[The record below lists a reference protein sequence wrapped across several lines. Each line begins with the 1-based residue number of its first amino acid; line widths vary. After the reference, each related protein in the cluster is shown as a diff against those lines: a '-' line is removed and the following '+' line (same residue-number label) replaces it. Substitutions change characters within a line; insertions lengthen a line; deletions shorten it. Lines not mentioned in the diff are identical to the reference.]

1 MVQLEKLVWLDM
13 EMTGLDP
20 DQDTILELAAIV
32 TDAALNVIAESD
44 SLVVHQSEARLVAM
58 DHWNQSHHGASG
70 LIEAVRRSS
79 MDLLEAEDVMHQFL
93 AQYVAPGTSPLCGNS
108 VCQDR
113 QFMRRHMPKLASFFH
128 YRQLDVTSLK
138 MACLMWHQDHVPF
151 DKGEV
156 PHRALSDI
164 RLSIEECRHYQQIL
178 KKVLS

>member
-1 MVQLEKLVWLDM
+1 VQLEKLVWLDM

-32 TDAALNVIAESD
+32 TDAALNVIAESP
-44 SLVVHQSEARLVAM
+44 SLVVHQPEARLFVM
-58 DHWNQSHHGASG
+58 DDWNQRHHGASG
-70 LIEAVRRSS
+70 LIKAVRVSAL
-79 MDLLEAEDVMHQFL
+79 DLLEAEDLMCQFL
-93 AQYVAPGTSPLCGNS
+93 SQYMAPGISPLCGNS

-138 MACLMWHQDHVPF
+138 MACRMWHKGHAPF

-156 PHRALSDI
+156 PHRALADI
-164 RLSIEECRHYQQIL
+164 RLSIAECRYYQNIL
-178 KKVLS
+178 KTAL